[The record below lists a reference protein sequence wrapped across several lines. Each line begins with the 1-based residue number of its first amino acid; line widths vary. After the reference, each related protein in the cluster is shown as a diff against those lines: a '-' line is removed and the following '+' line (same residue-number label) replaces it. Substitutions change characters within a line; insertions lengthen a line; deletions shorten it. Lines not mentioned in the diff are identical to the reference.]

1 MRINRKEFSRRRA
14 QLMRDMEDNSIA
26 ILPSATMKCRN
37 RDTDYAFRQD
47 SDFLYLTGFEEPDAV
62 AVLIP
67 GREHGE
73 YIIFCRERNPEKEIW
88 DGYMAGPEGACKKFG
103 AEDAFPISCIDD
115 ILPGLIEGRER
126 LYYNMGG
133 DADFDRMV
141 MEWVNT
147 IRSKARSGAHP
158 PGEFISL
165 DLLVHEMRLFKSS
178 AEVKVM
184 QEAAEIS
191 AGAHCRAM
199 KICQEGMTEYQLEAE
214 YLHEFARHGAQSPA
228 YTSIVGSGKNACILH
243 YIENTARLK
252 SGDLVLIDAGCELDY
267 YASDITRTFPVNG
280 RFTEAQK
287 IIYELVLKAQLAAIE
302 KIKPGNT
309 WNQPHE
315 KTVEIITAGLLE
327 LGILKGD
334 IKTLIAEEGYKKFY
348 MHRAGHWLG
357 MDVHDVGD
365 YKVNDC
371 WRILEPGM
379 VLTVEPGIYIA
390 PGAEGVAKKWQGI
403 GVRIEDDVLVTRAG
417 YKVLSSDAPKTVK
430 DIEKIMRRR
439 KKPVVKKQERTLPV
453 KSKAKSKVKSKPK
466 VKPKVKPNVK
476 PNVKVKVK
484 VKTKPKVKTTTKS
497 KSKVVK
503 EKTVRKKVAP
513 KAGLTRK
520 VK

>member
-1 MRINRKEFSRRRA
+1 MRITRKEFTRRRA

-26 ILPSATMKCRN
+26 ILPSATMKRRN
-37 RDTDYAFRQD
+37 RDTDFAFRQD
-47 SDFLYLTGFEEPDAV
+47 SDFLYLTGFEEPEAV

-73 YIIFCRERNPEKEIW
+73 YIMFCRERNPEKEVW

-103 AEDAFPISCIDD
+103 ADDAFPITCIDD

-126 LYYNMGG
+126 LYYAMGG
-133 DADFDRMV
+133 DADFDRTV
-141 MEWVNT
+141 MEWVNA

-178 AEVKVM
+178 AEIKVM

-214 YLHEFARHGAQSPA
+214 YLHEFTKHGSQSPA

-243 YIENTARLK
+243 YIENTATLK

-280 RFTEAQK
+280 KFTEPQK
-287 IIYELVLKAQLAAIE
+287 IIYELVLKSQLAAIE
-302 KIKPGNT
+302 EIQPGNT
-309 WNQPHE
+309 WNQAHE
-315 KTVEIITAGLLE
+315 RTVEIIAAGLLE

-334 IKTLIAEEGYKKFY
+334 LETVIAEETYKKFY

-365 YKVNDC
+365 YKVSDC

-390 PGAEGVAKKWQGI
+390 PGSEGVAKKWQGI
-403 GVRIEDDVLVTRAG
+403 GVRIEDDVLVTNNG
-417 YKVLSSDAPKTVK
+417 YQVLSSDAPKTVK

-439 KKPVVKKQERTLPV
+439 KKPVAKKQEKTLAVKSKVKTKAKAKAKAKTTTKVKSKVGTAKVVRKKAAPKAGV
-453 KSKAKSKVKSKPK
+453 KSKAK
-466 VKPKVKPNVK
+466 
-476 PNVKVKVK
+476 
-484 VKTKPKVKTTTKS
+484 
-497 KSKVVK
+497 
-503 EKTVRKKVAP
+503 
-513 KAGLTRK
+513 
-520 VK
+520 